1 MDDVLFLENI
11 SCDVVTE
18 GDRDYPIAL
27 KSYFGGN
34 CPEEIYYMGRK
45 ELLGEPMMLICG
57 SRNASDCALELA
69 RKCGMDAVNRGYTVA
84 SGYARGV
91 DRAAHF
97 GALEAGGSTVAF
109 LPFGLSR
116 FRVSRDIAC
125 EFDPERFCAVSEV
138 HPSYGFTTQSAF
150 RRNRFLIALSEA
162 VIVIEPGD
170 GGGSWY
176 TAERAVRI
184 GKPLFFL
191 EGDRRDVCEKMAP
204 LGGIRLR
211 VTGGVPDLEPVYEQC
226 AR

>member
-1 MDDVLFLENI
+1 MNDLLFLENLP
-11 SCDVVTE
+11 CDVIAD
-18 GDRDYPIAL
+18 GDRDYPDAL
-27 KSYFGGN
+27 KVYFGDN
-34 CPEEIYYMGRK
+34 CPGELYYMGRK
-45 ELLGEPMMLICG
+45 ALLDEPMILICG
-57 SRNASDCALELA
+57 ARNASDKAIELA
-69 RKCGMDAVNRGYTVA
+69 RRCGMDAVGRGYTVA

-138 HPSYGFTTQSAF
+138 HPAYGFTTQSAF

-162 VIVIEPGD
+162 VIVIEPGE

-176 TAERAVRI
+176 TAERAVRM

-191 EGDRRDVCEKMAP
+191 EGSRSDVAGKMAP

-211 VTGGVPDLEPVYEQC
+211 VTGGVPYLDPVYEQC
-226 AR
+226 TR